1 MRAPTLLLLA
11 GALTALVL
19 SSCSGGGMMVG
30 SGGGSSDLAS
40 TAPVVVS
47 TCKLGSGGKL
57 ASTFSCGNG
66 SLHMLGLLTFLDRS
80 DTKATVVKA
89 ATSPLAPPSFFLVHI
104 FNRNHARSMAAF
116 VLPWR
121 APLRCCRP
129 GKRGGGVD
137 AARGSGGAG
146 IGALERRRC
155 GRNAPAYGAVSPSS
169 RW

>member
-1 MRAPTLLLLA
+1 
-11 GALTALVL
+11 
-19 SSCSGGGMMVG
+19 
-30 SGGGSSDLAS
+30 
-40 TAPVVVS
+40 
-47 TCKLGSGGKL
+47 
-57 ASTFSCGNG
+57 
-66 SLHMLGLLTFLDRS
+66 MLGLLTFLDRS

-146 IGALERRRC
+146 IGSGKRGRGRGARGRGGGGRSQGG
-155 GRNAPAYGAVSPSS
+155 GRNKKKFEKRRNRRIGASKMRKERACLVAQVAELKAVATAAATLATALRVRVSGAGGG
-169 RW
+169 